1 MPEQPS
7 ILAIIS
13 DLFFISRVGSTLQAL
28 GYRATWLERPDAY
41 ADAAAFT
48 ASLATDPPVLVILD
62 LNSPTPWA
70 DWLAAAK
77 ADPATA
83 AIPWLAFGSHME
95 TATLTAAKR
104 AGAERV
110 VARSKFSA
118 ELLGL
123 IQSLVAAE

>member
-1 MPEQPS
+1 MTEQPR

-13 DLFFISRVGSTLQAL
+13 DLFFSSRVGSTLKAL

-41 ADAAAFT
+41 PDAAAF
-48 ASLATDPPVLVILD
+48 AAALAADLPALVILD
-62 LNSPTPWA
+62 LNSPLPWA
-70 DWLAAAK
+70 DWLTAAK
-77 ADPATA
+77 AEPATA

-95 TATLTAAKR
+95 TATLAAAKR

-118 ELLGL
+118 ELAELV
-123 IQSLVAAE
+123 QSLIAVD

>member
-1 MPEQPS
+1 MPR

-13 DLFFISRVGSTLQAL
+13 DLFFSSRVGSTLQAL
-28 GYRATWLERPDAY
+28 GYPVTWLERPDAY
-41 ADAAAFT
+41 SDAAAF
-48 ASLATDPPVLVILD
+48 AAALAADPPALVILD
-62 LNSPTPWA
+62 LNSPAPWA
-70 DWLAAAK
+70 DYLAAAK

-95 TATLTAAKR
+95 TATLAAAKR

-118 ELLGL
+118 ELPEL